1 MAKSPYQIE
10 VNGSFK
16 EAAQLAIRHQLSE
29 MLDNLPGTRAGD
41 DPEPLHDMRVASRR
55 LRAAMSVFEG
65 AFPGRLFRPLEKEV
79 ARVTDAL
86 GAVRD
91 ADVQIEFM
99 LKQRDTA
106 PDSARVGLDAFIEHL
121 QRGRDAD
128 RVALVKALN
137 KLEKSRFERDFAALL
152 SAVSEESKHH
162 G

>member
-10 VNGSFK
+10 ANASFK
-16 EAAQLAIRHQLSE
+16 DAAHQAIHHQLSE

-55 LRAAMSVFEG
+55 LRAAMSVFEE
-65 AFPGRLFRPLEKEV
+65 AFPSRLFRPLEKEV

-91 ADVQIEFM
+91 ADVQIEFI
-99 LKQRDTA
+99 LKQRDAA
-106 PDSARVGLDAFIEHL
+106 PDSARVGLDAFVEHL
-121 QRGRDAD
+121 QQGRDAD

-137 KLEKSRFERDFAALL
+137 KLEKSRFERDFSTLL
-152 SAVSEESKHH
+152 GAGCEDGKHH